1 MPSMIETVGLINP
14 QNAHF
19 RDPGMSSKVG
29 ATTGCGGST
38 TSKEALQGTGIYRAM
53 ATPQKG
59 GYGYGANKVQ
69 DNASLVG
76 NNSHYMEVSPYKKY
90 DSVSD
95 TGLGA
100 SKQHGGYYGFDDKT
114 GEPLSTF
121 AGSGYPPITTGN
133 KNSCAAMNGGKKH
146 KRRMLTKKSK
156 RMYNRSSKRSSKKM
170 TRKSNKRV
178 KKSKSPVKKPRTV
191 KRVRFHKK
199 RSTRMKKSRKQKKQ
213 RGGYSQYMNNVAYS
227 HIYETG
233 APPSLSSSD
242 SALANPVPFT
252 PKNNCSDN
260 YKHSGSE

>member
-1 MPSMIETVGLINP
+1 MTGMIETVGLINP

-100 SKQHGGYYGFDDKT
+100 SKQHGG
-114 GEPLSTF
+114 
-121 AGSGYPPITTGN
+121 
-133 KNSCAAMNGGKKH
+133 KKY
-146 KRRMLTKKSK
+146 KRRMVTKKSK
-156 RMYNRSSKRSSKKM
+156 RTHNRSHKRSSKKM
-170 TRKSNKRV
+170 TKKSNKRV
-178 KKSKSPVKKPRTV
+178 KKNSAKKGRTV
-191 KRVRFHKK
+191 KRIRFHKK
-199 RSTRMKKSRKQKKQ
+199 GGAKMNKSRKHKKQ
-213 RGGYSQYMNNVAYS
+213 RGGYNQYMNNVAYS
-227 HIYETG
+227 HVYATG
-233 APPSLSSSD
+233 APPSLSSSE
-242 SALANPVPFT
+242 SALASPVPFT
-252 PKNNCSDN
+252 PKNTCTDN
-260 YKHSGSE
+260 YKHTGSE